1 MKNKQKKNW
10 NKTIKVVKRCLNIF
24 EESDKGCLARDVA
37 KNVLNT
43 AYELLTVWITSQLID
58 MVVSGEPWRDIMIF
72 VLTTAAVTHGLSF
85 AATTIDRRH
94 NCHSF
99 ASVSYDNR
107 VLWEKIINMDY
118 VHIENPETHIA
129 LQRMRQGFG
138 RMNRVAYGIYSCIT
152 GLISIIA
159 SAVMILPLALRGVP
173 GATGFMGF
181 VSSPWGLVSLVGAV
195 AVIEVGRG
203 LITSK
208 ITYKYFSNAMN
219 DRKKIQGERTS
230 SHYIDS
236 TLQRYQNGKDVRIF
250 DERELIMREYESS
263 AMDTVDVWHDVL
275 RKMWGSDSV
284 TALMSLL
291 TNLIMYGFAALR
303 AVSGALSVGE
313 IIGFVMYFSRITG
326 GIGTLTDG
334 IGSISVDVDFL
345 DDAFKFLD
353 IPDEK
358 YKGTLPTEKRDDDEY
373 EFEFKNVWFKYPNS
387 EQYVLRGVN
396 LKWRIGEKMALV
408 GKNGCGKSTLV
419 KLLCRLYDPTEG
431 EITLN
436 GIDIR
441 KYRYEEYMAL
451 FSVVFQDSGLFSFS
465 VAENIACC
473 PRKGDIVPPS
483 WGNGG
488 NIHVAA
494 ADTGYDPDKV
504 RDCVERAGLGER
516 ISRMENGIETCLYK
530 DFDENGVEISGGEAQ
545 KLCLARAIYKGAPFI
560 VLDEPTASLDP
571 ISEHD
576 IYTKFNGIVG
586 TKTAV
591 YISHRLSSC
600 RFCDEITVMENGA
613 IAERGTH
620 DELIARGGVYGKLWA
635 AQAEYYKDT
644 AGDLYM

>member
-1 MKNKQKKNW
+1 MKNKQKRNW
-10 NKTIKVVKRCLNIF
+10 TKTVKVAKRCLAMF
-24 EESDKGCLARDVA
+24 DEADKGCFARGIA
-37 KNVLNT
+37 KEVLNT
-43 AYELLTVWITSQLID
+43 ANSLFAVWITSQLID
-58 MVVSGEPWRDIMIF
+58 MVVSGEPWRDIIIF
-72 VLTTAAVTHGLSF
+72 VLITAAVTLGLYF
-85 AATTIDRRH
+85 AVTTIDRCK

-99 ASVSYDNR
+99 ASTSYDKR
-107 VLWEKIINMDY
+107 VLWEKILNMDY

-129 LQRMRQGFG
+129 KQRMMIGFN
-138 RMNRVAYGIYSCIT
+138 RMNRVSSGIFNLVS
-152 GLISIIA
+152 GLITITA
-159 SAVMILPLALRGVP
+159 GVVMILPLALRSAP
-173 GATGFMGF
+173 EAKGFMGF
-181 VSSPWGLVSLVGAV
+181 VGSPWGLAAVVAAV
-195 AVIEVGRG
+195 AAMEALWG
-203 LITSK
+203 LIQSK
-208 ITYKYFSNAMN
+208 TTFRFMSEAMN

-236 TLQRYQNGKDVRIF
+236 ILQRYQNGKDVRIF
-250 DERELIMREYESS
+250 DERELIIREYERT
-263 AMDTVDVWHDVL
+263 AADTIDVWHRVL
-275 RKMWGSDSV
+275 NKMRVSEL
-284 TALMSLL
+284 LMFLPVLL
-291 TNLIMYGFAALR
+291 SRLLMYGFAVMR

-313 IIGFVMYFSRITG
+313 IIGFVMYFSRISS
-326 GIGTLTDG
+326 GISAMTSGLG
-334 IGSISVDVDFL
+334 NISIDVDFL

-358 YKGTLPTEKRDDDEY
+358 YKGTLPTEKRDDNEY

-441 KYRYEEYMAL
+441 KYQYEEYMAL

-465 VAENIACC
+465 IAENT
-473 PRKGDIVPPS
+473 
-483 WGNGG
+483 
-488 NIHVAA
+488 A
-494 ADTGYDPDKV
+494 ADTDYDPDMV
-504 RDCVERAGLGER
+504 RDCIERAGLSER
-516 ISRMENGIETCLYK
+516 LSRMANGIETCLYK
-530 DFDENGVEISGGEAQ
+530 DFDEHGVEISGGEAQ

-576 IYTKFNGIVG
+576 IYTKFNSIVG

-613 IAERGTH
+613 IAERGSH
-620 DELIARGGVYGKLWA
+620 DELVARGGVYGKLWA

-644 AGDLYM
+644 AGELYM